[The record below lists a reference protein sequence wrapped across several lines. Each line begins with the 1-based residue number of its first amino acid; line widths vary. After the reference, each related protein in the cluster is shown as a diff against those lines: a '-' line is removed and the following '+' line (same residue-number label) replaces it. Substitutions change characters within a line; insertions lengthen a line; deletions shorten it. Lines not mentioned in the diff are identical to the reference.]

1 LDQNHD
7 YEDTCT
13 RYLLGELTEAEQERF
28 EKAFFGDDQLFERF
42 LAIKDELVDSYARDE
57 LTGRAHER
65 FKQHFMSTPPRRE
78 RVNKA
83 REFIR
88 AVSALTPQESRQ
100 RAKSSQSKSGTS
112 PWQSFLGFFGPGRL
126 VAQGALVVLLLLAI
140 GGSLIVFK
148 RQRERA
154 ERLRQEAA
162 ARQQKEEQN
171 ARPVGPAP
179 TSGLGIGGQ
188 RDSVAN
194 SQPTP
199 AAASPAQS
207 QNTNKQAPVLAAR
220 VASLSLIP
228 YASRANDSTPVSL
241 KLGPEIRLV
250 RLSLIFR
257 DDDYRNYSVTIR
269 TVAGEQVVHQQRLKA
284 QKGADGKRV
293 NLTFDAS
300 ILRGQDYI
308 ITLNGLT
315 PDGKLE
321 PLNDY
326 HLRVEHNPR

>member
-1 LDQNHD
+1 MDQND
-7 YEDTCT
+7 YELTCT
-13 RYLLGELTEAEQERF
+13 RYLLGELTEAEQEQF
-28 EKAFFGDDQLFERF
+28 EKAYFGDDQLFERF
-42 LAIKDELVDSYARDE
+42 LAVKDELVDSYARDE
-57 LTGRAHER
+57 LAGRERER
-65 FKQHFMSTPPRRE
+65 FEQHFMATPSRRD
-78 RVNKA
+78 RVNNA
-83 REFIR
+83 REFIS

-100 RAKSSQSKSGTS
+100 GAKPSQSKSGTS
-112 PWQSFLGFFGPGRL
+112 PWQSFLRFFGPGRL
-126 VAQGALVVLLLLAI
+126 VAQGALVVLLLFAI
-140 GGSLIVFK
+140 GGALVVFK
-148 RQRERA
+148 LQRERA

-162 ARQQKEEQN
+162 ARQQQVEQN

-207 QNTNKQAPVLAAR
+207 QNPNKQAPVLAAQI
-220 VASLSLIP
+220 ASLSLIP
-228 YASRANDSTPVSL
+228 YASRATDSTPGSL

-257 DDDYRNYSVTIR
+257 DDDHRNYTVTIR
-269 TVAGEQVVHQQRLKA
+269 SVAGEPVLHQQRLKA

-293 NLTFDAS
+293 TLTFDAS